1 MKKDSI
7 VNPYDCFD
15 RNEQWSFWANLY
27 FIADSCKYSSNQH
40 VCIILTD
47 WIQNLHLFMNTYTH
61 VDNVVC
67 NTRIYISWNCIR
79 MLCCQFQ
86 MLQHILTNYHN
97 VGRYSETNTVS
108 LVSVIFGR
116 MVDSRGT
123 HVLLWLL
130 VFHSRS
136 SSIQHSNHV
145 KRECQLVYWVSS
157 AVWCVLAPPAFNLYR
172 WIAQQWVK
180 RKQSASVFPGCLV
193 GGKAKG
199 KYPDRRLPCAS
210 MAGCS
215 TRS

>member
-1 MKKDSI
+1 MTVLTEMNNEVSEQICILLLI
-7 VNPYDCFD
+7 VVNIHLTIY
-15 RNEQWSFWANLY
+15 
-27 FIADSCKYSSNQH
+27 

-67 NTRIYISWNCIR
+67 NTRLYISWNCIR

-108 LVSVIFGR
+108 LVAVIFGR

-136 SSIQHSNHV
+136 SSIQHSTHV
-145 KRECQLVYWVSS
+145 KR
-157 AVWCVLAPPAFNLYR
+157 
-172 WIAQQWVK
+172 
-180 RKQSASVFPGCLV
+180 
-193 GGKAKG
+193 
-199 KYPDRRLPCAS
+199 
-210 MAGCS
+210 
-215 TRS
+215 